1 MSDAVDAE
9 FFARLAELND
19 KFASSLPQTLGRL
32 SAARDIFDVAHPQQ
46 QLVGEMHAVLH
57 TLAGSAATFGFR
69 ALGQQARLLE
79 QRLRVFTTFDAV
91 APEEWGAWL
100 AALDVFVAWGQRD
113 PKAAYPKDEPAV

>member
-9 FFARLAELND
+9 FFARLARLND
-19 KFASSLPQTLGRL
+19 KFSTGLPQTLGRL
-32 SAARDIFDVAHPQQ
+32 SAARKAFDVAHPQQ

-69 ALGQQARLLE
+69 VLGQQARLLE

-91 APEEWGAWL
+91 APEEWDAWL

-113 PKAAYPKDEPAV
+113 PKASYPEDESAV